1 MSRFWTIFPFFGAK
15 KIILE
20 NLPQSGKTSYEFLAP
35 SQNLEKSNNTIPKK
49 MQTDRQKGEKKDR
62 GTDRRVKRGT
72 ERGTDTISLTLLAF
86 TRGTIVIVIIS

>member
-1 MSRFWTIFPFFGAK
+1 
-15 KIILE
+15 
-20 NLPQSGKTSYEFLAP
+20 
-35 SQNLEKSNNTIPKK
+35 

-86 TRGTIVIVIIS
+86 TGGTIVIVIIS